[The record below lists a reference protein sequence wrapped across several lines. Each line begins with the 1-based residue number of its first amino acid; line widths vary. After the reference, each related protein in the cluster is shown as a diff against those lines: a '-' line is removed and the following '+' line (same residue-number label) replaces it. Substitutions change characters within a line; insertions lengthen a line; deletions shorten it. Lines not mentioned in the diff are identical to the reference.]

1 MEEAA
6 ASRIK
11 DCSVL
16 CVLTGAGVSAES
28 GIPTFRGTDGL
39 WRRHRAEDLATPQ
52 AFHRNPRL
60 VWDWYEYRRTI
71 IGSAEPNPA
80 HTAIAHLEDLVDDF
94 LLVTQN
100 VDGLHAR
107 AGSRKIVELHGN
119 IFRDRCSVEGKVVES
134 IVATGPIPTCECGA
148 FLRPDVVWF
157 GESLP
162 SDALERAFAF
172 TGRCEVMMVVGTSG
186 LVHPA
191 ASLPSLAKTH
201 GAWIL
206 EVNLEPTPITP
217 FADHSIFGRAGEVVP
232 TIVELVTR

>member
-1 MEEAA
+1 M
-6 ASRIK
+6 ASRVK
-11 DCSVL
+11 DCSAL
-16 CVLTGAGVSAES
+16 LVLTGAGVSAES

-39 WRRHRAEDLATPQ
+39 WRKYRAEDLATPQ

-60 VWDWYEYRRTI
+60 VWDWYEYRRKI

-80 HTAIAHLEDLVDDF
+80 HAAIARLENLVDDF
-94 LLVTQN
+94 LLATQN

-119 IFRDRCSVEGKVVES
+119 IFRDRCSVEGKVVEA
-134 IVATGPIPTCECGA
+134 IVSTGSIPTCKCGA
-148 FLRPDVVWF
+148 YLRPDVVWF

-162 SDALERAFAF
+162 ADALERAFTF
-172 TGRCEVMMVVGTSG
+172 TERCDVMMVVGTSG

-191 ASLPSLAKTH
+191 ASLPSLAKGH

-206 EVNLEPTPITP
+206 EVNLEPTPITR

-232 TIVELVTR
+232 TIEEMVGR